1 MRVWTISIIAVMLLV
16 VALPGTATGSTQPGH
31 VLGLGIPAIGTLHY
45 DEANEL
51 TSVSGFNLALGFS
64 TRHFTITEG
73 LKPGRFNSYT
83 GWGTLLLIIPY
94 IEIGTC
100 YPIPMGGGD
109 QYLVIDFGLLYYFI
123 PRIGISLYY

>member
-1 MRVWTISIIAVMLLV
+1 MRSWTISIIVVLLV
-16 VALPGTATGSTQPGH
+16 VMAWTGIATATTQPEH
-31 VLGLGIPAIGTLHY
+31 VFGFGIPAFGTLHY
-45 DEANEL
+45 DEANQL
-51 TSVSGFNLALGFS
+51 VDVSGFNLALGSS
-64 TRHFTITEG
+64 TRHFTVIGG
-73 LKPGRFNSYT
+73 LKPDRFNSYT

-100 YPIPMGGGD
+100 YPIPIGGGN

>member
-1 MRVWTISIIAVMLLV
+1 MRLWIISIMAMLLVV
-16 VALPGTATGSTQPGH
+16 VALPGIATATTQPEH
-31 VLGLGIPAIGTLHY
+31 VFGFGIPAFGTLHY

-51 TSVSGFNLALGFS
+51 TDVSGFNLALGFS
-64 TRHFTITEG
+64 TRHFTVNGG
-73 LKPGRFNSYT
+73 LRPGRFNSYT

-100 YPIPMGGGD
+100 YPVPVGGGD